1 MSEPFTIP
9 PADPS
14 DMIALHNVFREALG
28 AAPAYVGSTDPGD
41 RVRVDIVADYYF
53 NVLELLRSHHQG
65 EDEILTPR
73 LLERCPERA
82 ADISRIAGQHQ
93 EVHASLEDAAEH
105 VAPWRDD
112 PSAQTSRALESAL
125 LTLQAGLA
133 PHLSEEEEAM
143 LPLAAQCMNAAEWGE
158 FPAHGL
164 ANFKGDK
171 VWLILGL
178 IQEQLAPEHVAMM
191 EANMP
196 PPVVEFWRSQGR
208 DLFVEFVGR
217 LRG

>member
-1 MSEPFTIP
+1 
-9 PADPS
+9 
-14 DMIALHNVFREALG
+14 
-28 AAPAYVGSTDPGD
+28 
-41 RVRVDIVADYYF
+41 VDIVADYYF

-105 VAPWRDD
+105 VARGGTTR
-112 PSAQTSRALESAL
+112 ATQTSRALESAL

-143 LPLAAQCMNAAEWGE
+143 LPLCRQCMNAPNGGSSPPTAWRTSRRQ
-158 FPAHGL
+158 GL
-164 ANFKGDK
+164 AESSADPRAAGTRAR
-171 VWLILGL
+171 G
-178 IQEQLAPEHVAMM
+178 MM
-191 EANMP
+191 ESNMP